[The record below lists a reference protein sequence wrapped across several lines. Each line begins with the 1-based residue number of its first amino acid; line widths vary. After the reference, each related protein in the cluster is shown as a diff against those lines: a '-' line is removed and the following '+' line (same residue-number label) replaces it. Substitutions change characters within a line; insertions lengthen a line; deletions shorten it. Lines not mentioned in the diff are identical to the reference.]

1 MCNEAVGYS
10 LAALKL
16 ILSWFVTSKMIKKC
30 YSALFSDDCL
40 FFFYEDSGD
49 VTSCCNEMDV
59 LSVNL
64 GNINLDGLMKMDLIL
79 LFI

>member
-30 YSALFSDDCL
+30 YSALYSDDCL
-40 FFFYEDSGD
+40 FFF
-49 VTSCCNEMDV
+49 
-59 LSVNL
+59 
-64 GNINLDGLMKMDLIL
+64 MKIL
-79 LFI
+79 VMLHLAVMKWMFLV